1 MTANIMR
8 RFAQAAVIAGLALA
22 AAALLPAGPP
32 FAIHKA
38 HAAVPLPNE
47 KADTA
52 TLAEFRTVLS
62 KYGSFTTHPRYGEIW
77 VPSVTPA
84 GWHPYPACQ
93 WVYTKDGWY
102 FDDETPWG
110 SIVHHYGRW
119 SHDEKVGWF
128 WVPDE
133 DWSPG
138 WVVWRKSDQWVGWAP
153 MPPEQDSHFIASRDF
168 NNDKFWTFMEAKKF
182 FNGGCGTTVRAT
194 QVIHHTKHVTIF
206 ELPPGLL
213 VEVIFVPKWKI
224 KVITELVT
232 IFIDRICPDD
242 RRPGRDPGKVPWKP
256 TKLYSPSGPTD
267 RPRVSID
274 KPGISI
280 DTPRPGILVKP
291 GKPEGPGRPI
301 VSRTGKPIGIISSG
315 DKPGKPSGGRPT
327 GRATSSSVAS
337 QTPKSAKL
345 LR

>member
-1 MTANIMR
+1 MTANLIR
-8 RFAQAAVIAGLALA
+8 RFAQAALIASLAMP
-22 AAALLPAGPP
+22 AAALVPASTPVAAP
-32 FAIHKA
+32 KA
-38 HAAVPLPNE
+38 HAAVPIPSD
-47 KADTA
+47 KPDTA
-52 TLAEFRTVLS
+52 NLAEFKAVLA
-62 KYGSFTTHPRYGEIW
+62 KYGTFATHAKYGEIW
-77 VPSVTPA
+77 IPSVTPA

-102 FDDETPWG
+102 FNDETPWG

-119 SHDEKVGWF
+119 SHDDKVGWF

-153 MPPEQDSHFIASRDF
+153 MPPEQDAHFVASRDF

-194 QVIHHTKHVTIF
+194 QVIHHTKYVTIF
-206 ELPPGLL
+206 DLPPGLL

-224 KVITELVT
+224 KVIVKLVT
-232 IFIDRICPDD
+232 IVIDRICP
-242 RRPGRDPGKVPWKP
+242 DPGKVPWKP
-256 TKLYSPSGPTD
+256 AKLMTPGGPPETKPESKPD

-274 KPGISI
+274 KPSISI
-280 DTPRPGILVKP
+280 DTTPRPGILVKP
-291 GKPEGPGRPI
+291 GKPDRPIFGRPI
-301 VSRTGKPIGIISSG
+301 DRPIGIISSG
-315 DKPGKPSGGRPT
+315 DKPGKPSGGRPGRKPT
-327 GRATSSSVAS
+327 GLVS
-337 QTPKSAKL
+337 QTPKTAKL

>member
-1 MTANIMR
+1 MTANIIR
-8 RFAQAAVIAGLALA
+8 RFAQAALIASLALP
-22 AAALLPAGPP
+22 AAALVQTGTPVAMT
-32 FAIHKA
+32 KA
-38 HAAVPLPNE
+38 HAAVPIPSD
-47 KADTA
+47 KPDTA
-52 TLAEFRTVLS
+52 NLAEFKAVLA
-62 KYGSFTTHPRYGEIW
+62 KYGTFATHAKYGEIW
-77 VPSVTPA
+77 IPSVTPA

-102 FDDETPWG
+102 FNDETPWG

-153 MPPEQDSHFIASRDF
+153 MPPEQDSHFVASRDF

-194 QVIHHTKHVTIF
+194 QVIHHTKYVTIF
-206 ELPPGLL
+206 DLPPGLL

-224 KVITELVT
+224 KVIIKLVT
-232 IFIDRICPDD
+232 IFIDRICPD
-242 RRPGRDPGKVPWKP
+242 PGKVPWKP
-256 TKLYSPSGPTD
+256 TKLHSPGAPPTESKPD
-267 RPRVSID
+267 KPRVSID
-274 KPGISI
+274 KPSISI
-280 DTPRPGILVKP
+280 DTQRPGIQVKP
-291 GKPEGPGRPI
+291 EKPDR
-301 VSRTGKPIGIISSG
+301 PIGIISSG
-315 DKPGKPSGGRPT
+315 DKPGKPSGGRPS
-327 GRATSSSVAS
+327 GRTPSGLVS
-337 QTPKSAKL
+337 QTPKTAKL